1 MLCIFFSKCQWF
13 GQVTLSNKFS
23 NMNFISNAMRATTMR
38 ASSKSV
44 IMQV

>member
-1 MLCIFFSKCQWF
+1 MLRIFFSKCQWF